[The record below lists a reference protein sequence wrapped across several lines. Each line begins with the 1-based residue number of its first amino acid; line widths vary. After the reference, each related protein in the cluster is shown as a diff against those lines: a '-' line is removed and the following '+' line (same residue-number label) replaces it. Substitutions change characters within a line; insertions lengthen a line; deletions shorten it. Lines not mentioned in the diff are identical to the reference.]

1 MENKIILVDDEGNF
15 SIHTEHYDIDV
26 LPRAKKLGVMVVGL
40 GGNNGSTLAAG
51 LIAHR
56 NNIKWS
62 NKTGE
67 HSVHFYGSMS
77 QYGSVHIGYDKNNKA
92 HSRLFKDIGNMY
104 APEDIIIG
112 GWDINS
118 DNLFS
123 AAKKAQVLDH
133 DLLTRLESQLVD
145 IIPLASIYNPD
156 FIATNQR
163 SRANNVIVDFEYDNI
178 DLKKHIIEDITN
190 FKTENNV
197 DTVLIMWSASTER
210 FNKGTWAD
218 RHELD
223 KAMHAD
229 DPEISPSII
238 FALAAAETGCI
249 FINGSPQ
256 NTLGPAVIDHAK
268 YHGTFVGG
276 NDFKTGQTKIKSVLV
291 DWLVSGG
298 IKPLSIV
305 SYNHLGNNDGKNL
318 DEAPQFQSKENTKK
332 NVIDDVVAE
341 NPAIFPCGTTPDHA
355 VVIKYVPA
363 VGDSKRAM
371 DEYYSELFLGGRHTL
386 AMHNTCEDSLL
397 AVPIILDIIVFAEF
411 FSRIQIRDTQDIM
424 HKFNT
429 VLSFLSIF
437 FKAPVTNDS
446 EPLIN
451 AFFRQRTGLENF
463 FRAFLGL
470 PPADHMYV
478 DKRI

>member
-1 MENKIILVDDEGNF
+1 MENNFNNILVDGNGNF
-15 SIHTEHYDIDV
+15 SIHQEHYDINV
-26 LPRAKKLGVMVVGL
+26 LPRTKKLGVMVVGL

-51 LIAHR
+51 LIAYR
-56 NNIKWS
+56 NKIKWS

-67 HSVHFYGSMS
+67 HDVHFYGSMS

-92 HSRLFKDIGNMY
+92 HSRLFKDIGDMY

-118 DNLFS
+118 DNLYN
-123 AAKKAQVLDH
+123 AAKKAKVLDH
-133 DLLTRLESQLVD
+133 DLLTRLESTLTL

-163 SRANNVIVDFEYDNI
+163 TRANNVIKLHNDI
-178 DLKKHIIEDITN
+178 GLKNHIVEDIVN
-190 FKTENNV
+190 FKKENDV

-218 RHELD
+218 RHQLQQ
-223 KAMHAD
+223 AMYDND

-238 FALAAAETGCI
+238 FAVAAAEAGCI

-256 NTLGPAVIDHAK
+256 NTLVPAVIDHAK

-276 NDFKTGQTKIKSVLV
+276 DDFKTGQTKIKSVLV

-318 DEAPQFQSKENTKK
+318 DEAPQFQSKEITKK

-341 NPAIFPCGTTPDHA
+341 NPAIFPDGTGPDHA

-411 FSRIQIRDTQDIM
+411 FSRINITTQGNM
-424 HKFNT
+424 HRFNT

-437 FKAPVTNDS
+437 FKAPVTNDN

-463 FRAFLGL
+463 FRALLGL